1 LATQTVSQHPKFKSC
16 EPKNCGAGPNI
27 SYPFWL
33 SQEQEPF
40 CGHPNFMLTCSDKRP
55 ALTISN
61 DVYIIKDISYAT
73 NSMRVANAAVYEET
87 CPPLLHNISLDRT
100 PLTISPGYTNFSFF
114 YNCTLKPEDYYT
126 LYALSCAT
134 NSTHYSIAGF
144 HLEETEMPNIYLL
157 NSCQDFANAPIHTG
171 EDIGSLLGENYREV
185 LKILVVC
192 LEKIIVRF

>member
-1 LATQTVSQHPKFKSC
+1 
-16 EPKNCGAGPNI
+16 
-27 SYPFWL
+27 
-33 SQEQEPF
+33 
-40 CGHPNFMLTCSDKRP
+40 
-55 ALTISN
+55 
-61 DVYIIKDISYAT
+61 
-73 NSMRVANAAVYEET
+73 VANAAVYEET